1 MNHFD
6 AIYLSPHLDDAVYSC
21 GARLFSQIKAG
32 QRVLVIT
39 FFTATPPDE
48 NLTEFTRELKTRW
61 GDISDINA
69 LRRSEDLAAA
79 RLLGFTSLHLPFS
92 DCVYRQG
99 GQDNQ
104 ALYPT
109 VEHIFGEIH
118 PAEAEL
124 PARLCSLFQESVA
137 DWPNSTLFAP
147 LAAGHHVDHLLVRLV
162 AFALQRRGATVCFYE
177 DYPYSDK
184 PAITQSALAPFPAEC
199 RQPETITFAED
210 ALEAKVRAA
219 ACYKSQQSTFWYT
232 LEEMTEAFRVQA
244 SAAAQLAHVQ
254 GYAEN
259 FWQIPSDCEEQSV

>member
-32 QRVLVIT
+32 KRVLVIT

-79 RLLGFTSLHLPFS
+79 MLLGFTSLHLPFS

-99 GQDNQ
+99 GQDIQ

-109 VEHIFGEIH
+109 VERIFGDIH
-118 PAEAEL
+118 PAEVEL
-124 PARLCSLFQESVA
+124 PARLCTLFQESLP

-162 AFALQRRGATVCFYE
+162 AFILQRLGGTVRFYE

-184 PAITQSALAPFPAEC
+184 PAITQAALAPFPLRC
-199 RQPETITFAED
+199 REPETITFAED

-219 ACYKSQQSTFWYT
+219 ACYKSQLSTFWHNR
-232 LEEMTEAFRVQA
+232 EEMTEAFRVQA
-244 SAAAQLAHVQ
+244 SAAAQLAQVQ

-259 FWQIPSDCEEQSV
+259 YWRIPSDCEEQPI